1 MVTTSRREN
10 RASTQGPKI
19 TELQLHRSVAE
30 LLDYV
35 LMQPVVWTTFPAGW
49 GKLGKATAGQL
60 YAAGLKRGL
69 PDILIWTIRGNKK
82 YDYKDP
88 VCIGLELK
96 VGKNIASPAQHELFN
111 ALREVGVD
119 VYLCRSID
127 DVIDAL
133 DDAGIPRRG
142 LVTHPRRN
150 TDVHLK
156 SKRVDYLT
164 RDRGID
170 FSSGIPGDGK

>member
-1 MVTTSRREN
+1 
-10 RASTQGPKI
+10 
-19 TELQLHRSVAE
+19 VAE

-35 LMQPVVWTTFPAGW
+35 LLYPVVWTTFPAGW

-69 PDILIWTIRGNKK
+69 PDILIWAIRGNKK

-96 VGKNIASPAQHELFN
+96 VGKNTASPVQRELFD
-111 ALREVGVD
+111 ALHEVGVD

-127 DVIDAL
+127 DVIAAL

-150 TDVHLK
+150 TDVEIAARRLRSRSNHQH
-156 SKRVDYLT
+156 
-164 RDRGID
+164 
-170 FSSGIPGDGK
+170 SGVPGDAGYE